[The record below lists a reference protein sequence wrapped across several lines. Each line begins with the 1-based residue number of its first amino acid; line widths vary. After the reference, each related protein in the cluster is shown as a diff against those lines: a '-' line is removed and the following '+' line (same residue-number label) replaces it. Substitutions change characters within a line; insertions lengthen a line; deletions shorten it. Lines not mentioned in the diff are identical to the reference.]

1 MPVLWPGR
9 LFRWSEWFCGLAFLS
24 NCDTRPNHGPTGC
37 PLLPST
43 LMVNRDTT
51 VLLTADEVR
60 ARVAE
65 LASEIRYDSGVRVNG
80 ELHLLSVLKGGFIFL
95 ADLARALE
103 LPVTVDFIALES
115 YGGGTESAGA
125 VRVRH
130 DFEMSVHGRDVLV
143 VEDIVDTGR
152 TLAWLHRHVRA
163 GQPRSLRTVAL
174 LDKPSRRMVPVNVEH
189 VGFTIADQFVVGYG
203 LDHGERFRNM
213 PHIAVLNLPVAGPGD
228 TANRKQPA
236 GGPD

>member
-1 MPVLWPGR
+1 
-9 LFRWSEWFCGLAFLS
+9 
-24 NCDTRPNHGPTGC
+24 
-37 PLLPST
+37 
-43 LMVNRDTT
+43 MVNLDTT

-65 LASEIRYDSGVRVNG
+65 LASEIRCDSEVPVDG

-103 LPVTVDFIALES
+103 LPVTVDFIGLES
-115 YGGGTESAGA
+115 YGGGMESAGA

-163 GQPRSLRTVAL
+163 GHPRSLRTVTL
-174 LDKPSRRMVPVNVEH
+174 LGKPSRRMVPVNVEH

-203 LDHGERFRNM
+203 LDHSERFRNM
-213 PHIAVLNLPVAGPGD
+213 PHIAVLDLPAAGPGH
-228 TANRKQPA
+228 TENRKQPA
-236 GGPD
+236 GGPG